1 MWEKLRRFSA
11 LDSEARWL
19 FLRAVV
25 ALPAIS
31 RSLRRRGFQATRT
44 RLAKRLSSSA
54 PTQPSPDAARIETTV
69 RMVRAAARYGIGRA
83 SCLEESLTLWWLLAR
98 QGILSDLR
106 IGVRKEH
113 ESFEAHAWVER
124 DGVALNEPEARH
136 THYAA
141 FDSEFALTLPET
153 R

>member
-11 LDSEARWL
+11 LDGEARGT
-19 FLRAVV
+19 FVRAIV
-25 ALPAIS
+25 ALPWIS
-31 RSLRRRGFQATRT
+31 RSLRRRGFQATRASL
-44 RLAKRLSSSA
+44 RKGLSSAESLH
-54 PTQPSPDAARIETTV
+54 SKDAARIETTV
-69 RMVRAAARYGIGRA
+69 RMVRAAAKYGIGRA

-98 QGILSDLR
+98 QGIASDLR
-106 IGVRKEH
+106 IGVRKE
-113 ESFEAHAWVER
+113 SAVFEAHAWVER

-141 FDSEFALTLPET
+141 FESEFPVTMPET